1 MPALPSA
8 RKVATRRT
16 LQASTRSS
24 HGTSVNPQ
32 QGSQNLGGAAFRRHV
47 RGSPSEPSR
56 RSSGNNARFAAG
68 ACVNRSGHMVP

>member
-16 LQASTRSS
+16 LQANARSS
-24 HGTSVNPQ
+24 HGTSVNPHK
-32 QGSQNLGGAAFRRHV
+32 GSQILESVAFGRHI
-47 RGSPSEPSR
+47 RGSPSVPSR

-68 ACVNRSGHMVP
+68 ACVSRSGHMVP